1 MWTHYSM
8 LNELNCVVKNRYGIP
23 LQQFPRIT
31 TLIKSSDT
39 DVKTKAAVFETMD
52 IIKFV
57 NNPNNSPYWITRK
70 AVQ

>member
-1 MWTHYSM
+1 MWNHYSM
-8 LNELNCVVKNRYGIP
+8 LNCVVKNRYGIP

-31 TLIKSSDT
+31 TLIKSFDT

-70 AVQ
+70 VQ